1 MADKKDLSE
10 AQSYSR
16 RRLVTAFTSGIPEG
30 VELTPK
36 KNQTPVIV
44 GVGLT
49 VIAVLISMF
58 YGIISPSLP
67 SGWENNKLIVAK
79 SSAARYVSSK
89 GTLHPVINAIS
100 ARLLIPS
107 SDFKV
112 ITVDDDQ
119 LAGIPIG
126 STIGILGAPDSLPD
140 QDGLVTGSINSCTS
154 EQGTD
159 TTASNEQANTQA
171 SHEAALVSV
180 DDADYLVTGSQRYK
194 MPSEPTLRDAYLRAL
209 GIPQITAIKASAQ
222 WINLFEHGDE
232 MAPIAINDEGKE
244 MNIHGVN
251 VPVGGVVMQQGD
263 SKHGKYVVM
272 TDGSLSPL
280 DDLAYDLYVIGK
292 PEQLTRPRTLN
303 ASEFQHFTNSAAP
316 AIPSNW
322 PNGTLTAKRHASSAC
337 ATYPLRASKKAASS
351 QARLTVKES
360 SDPSTTIKRSG
371 SVKIKDG
378 AGALVRATIGSS
390 DDGTVFAIDSTGT
403 AYPIPNASEETLK
416 RLGYSSKNVRNIPR
430 SWIDV
435 FPQGVQLTAEAAGSP
450 PTAPETSDDSD
461 GTSDSDASATP
472 KSMTTDAVIADG
484 QGQCQAGVEN
494 YVTQQ
499 PWTNTLFDIDTL
511 RPQSTGKG
519 VTVAVIDSGVDVNNP
534 HLADAVVP
542 GTSYLDSDDSNG
554 MADTYSHGTAVA
566 GIIAARDVQ
575 GSSVHGLAPEASIMP
590 IRVFESIREE
600 NGRQT
605 GAPSLETVGKAI
617 RYAVDHHAQ
626 IINISLSDTR
636 DDPQMQA
643 SVRYAES
650 NGSLIVASAGNRLTS
665 TSTKDGLRYPAAYD
679 GVVGVTAVDVEL
691 NATEDSVHGSQVDIA
706 APGMMTASTI
716 PGGVDCVFA
725 TDVSSTSF
733 ATAYA
738 SAEAALI
745 ASRYP
750 DETPAQW
757 RQRMFVSANRA
768 RSDQRDDKYGW
779 GVMDPQSALAL
790 SLSDDLRGPKLDGT
804 TAMQHRAGVSGK
816 PLVLHAQHDPDA
828 NVKLF
833 AGIISIVVLCVCAT
847 AWLLARYRRETNQKK
862 TGGRFSTSGRE

>member
-180 DDADYLVTGSQRYK
+180 DDADYLVTGSHRYK

-280 DDLAYDLYVIGK
+280 DDLAYDLYIIGK

-360 SDPSTTIKRSG
+360 SDPSTTIKRSD

-378 AGALVRATIGSS
+378 AGAWYGPQS
-390 DDGTVFAIDSTGT
+390 DRPT
-403 AYPIPNASEETLK
+403 
-416 RLGYSSKNVRNIPR
+416 
-430 SWIDV
+430 
-435 FPQGVQLTAEAAGSP
+435 
-450 PTAPETSDDSD
+450 TAPCSQSIRREPHTPFRTPPRRPSNDSD
-461 GTSDSDASATP
+461 IPARTCA
-472 KSMTTDAVIADG
+472 I
-484 QGQCQAGVEN
+484 
-494 YVTQQ
+494 
-499 PWTNTLFDIDTL
+499 
-511 RPQSTGKG
+511 
-519 VTVAVIDSGVDVNNP
+519 
-534 HLADAVVP
+534 
-542 GTSYLDSDDSNG
+542 
-554 MADTYSHGTAVA
+554 SH
-566 GIIAARDVQ
+566 AR
-575 GSSVHGLAPEASIMP
+575 G
-590 IRVFESIREE
+590 
-600 NGRQT
+600 
-605 GAPSLETVGKAI
+605 
-617 RYAVDHHAQ
+617 
-626 IINISLSDTR
+626 
-636 DDPQMQA
+636 
-643 SVRYAES
+643 
-650 NGSLIVASAGNRLTS
+650 
-665 TSTKDGLRYPAAYD
+665 
-679 GVVGVTAVDVEL
+679 
-691 NATEDSVHGSQVDIA
+691 
-706 APGMMTASTI
+706 
-716 PGGVDCVFA
+716 
-725 TDVSSTSF
+725 
-733 ATAYA
+733 
-738 SAEAALI
+738 
-745 ASRYP
+745 
-750 DETPAQW
+750 
-757 RQRMFVSANRA
+757 
-768 RSDQRDDKYGW
+768 
-779 GVMDPQSALAL
+779 
-790 SLSDDLRGPKLDGT
+790 
-804 TAMQHRAGVSGK
+804 
-816 PLVLHAQHDPDA
+816 
-828 NVKLF
+828 
-833 AGIISIVVLCVCAT
+833 
-847 AWLLARYRRETNQKK
+847 
-862 TGGRFSTSGRE
+862 

>member
-16 RRLVTAFTSGIPEG
+16 RRLVTAFTSGIPDG

-79 SSAARYVSSK
+79 NSAARYVSSK

-119 LAGIPIG
+119 LTGIPIG

-140 QDGLVTGSINSCTS
+140 QENLVTGSINSCTS
-154 EQGTD
+154 KQGTD
-159 TTASNEQANTQA
+159 TTVSNEQANTQA

-180 DDADYLVTGSQRYK
+180 DGADYLVTGSHRYK

-209 GIPQITAIKASAQ
+209 GIPQITAINASAQ

-232 MAPIAINDEGKE
+232 MTPIAINDEGKE

-251 VPVGGVVMQQGD
+251 VPVGGVVMQQDD
-263 SKHGKYVVM
+263 SKHGRYVVM

-292 PEQLTRPRTLN
+292 PEQLTQPRTLN
-303 ASEFQHFTNSAAP
+303 ASEFQRFTNSAAP
-316 AIPSNW
+316 AIPSSW

-337 ATYPLRASKKAASS
+337 ATYPLNASKKAASS

-360 SDPSTTIKRSG
+360 SGPSTTIKRSD

-378 AGALVRATIGSS
+378 AGVLVRAAIGSS

-403 AYPIPNASEETLK
+403 AYPIPNASEEILK
-416 RLGYSSKNVRNIPR
+416 RLGYSNRNVRNIPR

-450 PTAPETSDDSD
+450 PAVPDA
-461 GTSDSDASATP
+461 SDAASVPDASGIP
-472 KSMTTDAVIADG
+472 ENMAADAVMADG

-494 YVTQQ
+494 YVTQR
-499 PWTNTLFDIDTL
+499 PWTDKLFDADIL
-511 RPQSTGKG
+511 RLQSTGKG
-519 VTVAVIDSGVDVNNP
+519 VTVAVIDSGVDVDNP

-542 GTSYLDSDDSNG
+542 GTSYLDGDDSNG

-575 GSSVHGLAPEASIMP
+575 GSSVRGLAPEASIMP

-626 IINISLSDTR
+626 IINISLSDTH
-636 DDPQMQA
+636 DDPRIQEA
-643 SVRYAES
+643 VRYAES

-665 TSTKDGLRYPAAYD
+665 ASTKDGLRYPAAYD
-679 GVVGVTAVDVEL
+679 EVVGVTAVDAEL
-691 NATEDSVHGSQVDIA
+691 NATEDSVHGSQVDIS

-750 DETPAQW
+750 NETPAQW
-757 RQRMFVSANRA
+757 RQRMLVSANRVN
-768 RSDQRDDKYGW
+768 SDQRDDKYGW
-779 GVMDPQSALAL
+779 GIMDPQSALAL
-790 SLSDDLRGPKLDGT
+790 SLSDGLRGPKLDGT
-804 TAMQHRAGVSGK
+804 TATQHKAGAPDK

-828 NVKLF
+828 DTKLF
-833 AGIISIVVLCVCAT
+833 AGIISIVVLCICAT
-847 AWLLARYRRETNQKK
+847 AWLLARYRHEANQKNA
-862 TGGRFSTSGRE
+862 GGRFDASARK